1 MCMFSRAVE
10 HVGSTRMFARGTSR
24 GTEML
29 VYSMNVRATAPLAM
43 ILPLPVPSHAADDAV
58 RFIDLSAYPNFF
70 DDMRKAFPANFLM
83 GASRSQGAALSFGE
97 APKLVVHQVGSFEAS
112 FVPSVLDFGRL
123 DERFRLSP
131 EVWEKLP
138 QYRDWA
144 FAVFQLKPG
153 DQTVHPMAFEFPRR
167 DPSALFFP
175 TVHVHD
181 GTVHEKADFNH
192 DLYCQADGI
201 LGATLDWT
209 TSLGPLGA
217 QVEELKARGVV
228 RVERGGFM
236 QAINGTHENRDIILR
251 TPDIAWSG
259 GDVVSAHGPEWAVR
273 VHGRYAWKDPNMI
286 PEASVIPARAW
297 CEAARRK
304 LDVVFATLRDGVPA
318 LVAEHGAAWGLAPYG
333 GEIPSFWPTR
343 YPARQRVGAFL
354 FMGEI
359 YTPHIEHQEVAF
371 SFAAAPTR
379 ETELAIERA
388 VRKLLHDAGL

>member
-1 MCMFSRAVE
+1 MCMFSQAVE
-10 HVGSTRMFARGTSR
+10 HVGSTRMFARATRR
-24 GTEML
+24 GTQML
-29 VYSMNVRATAPLAM
+29 VYSMNVRASAPVAM
-43 ILPLPVPSHAADDAV
+43 ILPLPVPSHPPNDAV
-58 RFIDLSAYPNFF
+58 RFIDLSAYPKLF
-70 DDMRKAFPANFLM
+70 DDLRAAFPATFLL

-112 FVPSVLDFGRL
+112 FVPCVADFGRL

-138 QYRDWA
+138 QYRDWG

-153 DQTVHPMAFEFPRR
+153 DQTVHPMALEFPRR

-181 GTVHEKADFNH
+181 GAMHAKADFDH
-192 DLYCQADGI
+192 DLYCQAGGI

-217 QVEELKARGVV
+217 HVEELKARGVV
-228 RVERGGFM
+228 RAEHGGFT
-236 QAINGTHENRDIILR
+236 QAINGRHDNRDIIVR

-259 GDVVSAHGPEWAVR
+259 GDVVSAHGPEWVVR
-273 VHGRYAWKDPNMI
+273 VHGRYASKDPNMI

-297 CEAARRK
+297 CETARRK
-304 LDVVFATLRDGVPA
+304 LDGVFAALRDGVPA
-318 LVAEHGAAWGLAPYG
+318 LVAEHGAEWGLAPYL
-333 GEIPSFWPTR
+333 GEIPSFWPSR
-343 YPARQRVGAFL
+343 YPATQRAGAFVL
-354 FMGEI
+354 MGEI
-359 YTPHIEHQEVAF
+359 YTPHVEHQEVAF
-371 SFAAAPTR
+371 SFTAAPPR

-388 VRKLLHDAGL
+388 VRKLLHEL